1 MGEQDILQRGLGP
14 KVLQKCN
21 LLLWASMSILIPAC
35 FFHCGHL
42 SVSGLSDDLVPQTA
56 VGVTVTEAPF
66 TEPLIAERKRKRTRK
81 RNGKREKRTNKRAKN
96 MAKKRRIWSG
106 NKRKI
111 TKKRKQ
117 TKMF

>member
-1 MGEQDILQRGLGP
+1 
-14 KVLQKCN
+14 
-21 LLLWASMSILIPAC
+21 MSILIPAC

-56 VGVTVTEAPF
+56 VGVTVTGGPIYGAIYCRKEDEKKQERE
-66 TEPLIAERKRKRTRK
+66 TEKGGKKKRK
-81 RNGKREKRTNKRAKN
+81 NKRAKD
-96 MAKKRRIWSG
+96 MAKKRRIWSE

-117 TKMF
+117 RKMF